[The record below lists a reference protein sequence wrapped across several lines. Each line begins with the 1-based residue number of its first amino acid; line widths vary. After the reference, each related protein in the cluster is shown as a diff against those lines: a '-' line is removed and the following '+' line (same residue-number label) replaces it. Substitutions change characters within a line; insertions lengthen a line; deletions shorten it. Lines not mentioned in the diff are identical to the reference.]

1 MGCQTPVMFSDAME
15 IAYMPEMDDPVL
27 VAGFEGW
34 GNALDLSRG
43 MVEYLI
49 EKLEAKAFGRIV
61 PDPFYRFDENRPSV
75 EIEEGLLKTLTP
87 PGGYL
92 YAVQKEIAG
101 RDMVLLKAPEPNL
114 RWLYFAEAL
123 VGLCEKAKVRTLI
136 SLGSMYDNVLHTE
149 TIISAV
155 ASTEELLAKLKEM
168 GLSTVN
174 YKGASAIHSTILNEA
189 RKRGIQCFSLWCHC
203 PFYLQGT
210 THFGLLS
217 QLGAVLSSW
226 TGIRLDTQELDR
238 TWKDLS
244 KQIQGIIEKNP
255 ELQSMVN
262 DLRKSKLKG
271 SWDTARKQDKV
282 IHLEDFLKPK

>member
-1 MGCQTPVMFSDAME
+1 MFSDAIE

-27 VAGFEGW
+27 IAGFEGW

-49 EKLEAKAFGRIV
+49 EKLEAKPFGRVI

-75 EIEEGLLKTLTP
+75 EIEEGLLKTITP

-92 YAVQKEIAG
+92 YAAHKEVAG
-101 RDMVLLKAPEPNL
+101 RDLILFKAPEPNL

-123 VGLCEKAKVRTLI
+123 AGLCEKAKVKTLI
-136 SLGSMYDNVLHTE
+136 SLGSMYDNVLHTD

-155 ASTEELLAKLKEM
+155 ASTEELLVKLKEM

-189 RKRGIQCFSLWCHC
+189 RKRGIPCFSLWCHC

-210 THFGLLS
+210 THFGLMS

-271 SWDTARKQDKV
+271 SWDTARKEDKV